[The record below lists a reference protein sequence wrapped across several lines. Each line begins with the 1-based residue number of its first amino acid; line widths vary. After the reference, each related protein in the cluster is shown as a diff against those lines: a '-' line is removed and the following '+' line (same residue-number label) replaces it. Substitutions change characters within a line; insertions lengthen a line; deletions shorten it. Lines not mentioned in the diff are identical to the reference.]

1 MDQDRLAKFGLNENF
16 NRKRVF
22 IFHMHMVVGYL
33 ENERESVLRKLAA
46 DERSQKEM
54 SERKIQI
61 PSAEETKVINRTR
74 SENKETGED
83 VKLVRI
89 HTRILFYPTIPEEPL
104 PYRIRQTQDLAL
116 SVDCDSECSSY
127 FDVCGSMPG
136 EVRQRCSSST
146 DHSVCV
152 SCLTGCIQ
160 QCVPEREDCLIQ
172 CESESISNKGTN
184 ACLNAYK
191 QIAEKCL
198 ALSSLECI
206 DECSHARSE
215 SQDVNQ

>member
-1 MDQDRLAKFGLNENF
+1 
-16 NRKRVF
+16 
-22 IFHMHMVVGYL
+22 MVVGYL
-33 ENERESVLRKLAA
+33 ENEKESVLRKLAS

-54 SERKIQI
+54 SERKMQI
-61 PSAEETKVINRTR
+61 PSAEEAKINNRTR

-83 VKLVRI
+83 VKLKSHFPTESGKTINLSSNNLSILADRHKIWHFYI
-89 HTRILFYPTIPEEPL
+89 HLSSSPL
-104 PYRIRQTQDLAL
+104 RL
-116 SVDCDSECSSY
+116 SPFPD
-127 FDVCGSMPG
+127 FDMCGSMPG
-136 EVRQRCSSST
+136 KRDNVCSSST
-146 DHSVCV
+146 DHSACV

-184 ACLNAYK
+184 TCLKACK
-191 QIAEKCL
+191 QNAEKCL
-198 ALSSLECI
+198 ALSSSECI